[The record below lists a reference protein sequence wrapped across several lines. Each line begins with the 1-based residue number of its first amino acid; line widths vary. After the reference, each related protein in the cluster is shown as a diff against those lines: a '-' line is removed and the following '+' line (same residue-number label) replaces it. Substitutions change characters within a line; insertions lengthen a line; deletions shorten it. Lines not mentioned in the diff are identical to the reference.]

1 VDMECLRVEI
11 SYSLFIYMLCYL
23 YCDEAQKNIIRL
35 ENNKRKLKTMK
46 EEKKRKKRTQVEG

>member
-1 VDMECLRVEI
+1 
-11 SYSLFIYMLCYL
+11 MLYYL